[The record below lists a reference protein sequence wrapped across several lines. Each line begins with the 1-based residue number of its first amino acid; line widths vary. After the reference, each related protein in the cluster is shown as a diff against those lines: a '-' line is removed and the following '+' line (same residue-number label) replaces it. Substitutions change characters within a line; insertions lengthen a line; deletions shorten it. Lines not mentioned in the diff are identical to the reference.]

1 MQFLSLLFS
10 KYISHKKEI
19 RVNNLTPDY
28 GQNLTYTL
36 VVLQL
41 DPKEPKLF

>member
-19 RVNNLTPDY
+19 RVNNLTPDKV
-28 GQNLTYTL
+28 QNLTYPL
-36 VVLQL
+36 IDLKL
-41 DPKEPKLF
+41 DPK